1 MDKITILEFLG
12 SWDEVNCETFHI
24 PAPSGPWMEKHELM
38 AVEKILGN
46 KIFFYFIY
54 LGFRSF

>member
-1 MDKITILEFLG
+1 MNKITILEFLG
-12 SWDEVNCETFHI
+12 SLDEVNCETFHI

-38 AVEKILGN
+38 AVEILGN